1 MRCCD
6 CNCNVLSIQVGSK
19 TATSSTGS
27 SSCMSPVEAL
37 ARVLHQ
43 LQTVYAS
50 ASASGSASGSAHP
63 TRGLRVIIRDSDVAL
78 VLTAL
83 RSTCAPVAIVID
95 VAIPSRADAEVV
107 AMIALR
113 CLDRIVELDDTNAAC
128 IAALGGVDV
137 VLTVVRAHCSSIAVV
152 AIGCSVLSRLACS
165 SVNASG
171 SASMCAAMVSMGGID
186 VVAAALRTV
195 TGIT

>member
-19 TATSSTGS
+19 TATSSS

-50 ASASGSASGSAHP
+50 ASASASGSAHP
-63 TRGLRVIIRDSDVAL
+63 TRSPRVVVRDSDVAL

-95 VAIPSRADAEVV
+95 VAITSRADAEVV
-107 AMIALR
+107 ATIALR